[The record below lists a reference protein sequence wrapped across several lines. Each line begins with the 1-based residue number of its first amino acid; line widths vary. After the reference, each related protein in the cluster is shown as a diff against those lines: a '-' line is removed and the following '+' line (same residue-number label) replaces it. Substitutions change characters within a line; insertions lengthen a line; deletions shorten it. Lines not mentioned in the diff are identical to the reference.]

1 MGVPAAVAVVAYLV
15 NGLGPMVSWLEP
27 VQELSPFYQY
37 IAHDPLRNGV
47 SGARRS
53 GGSRD
58 RGRAHESR
66 YGRASCRHR
75 PAPAGPAPRRHTSV
89 EASGAGFWLGFWHGI
104 IIPVTFVISL
114 FNDNVSIYDVH
125 NNGNWYDFGFMLGI
139 AGPFS
144 GIAGGSSVA
153 RR

>member
-1 MGVPAAVAVVAYLV
+1 MTRRKIGGLALGCAAVLL
-15 NGLGPMVSWLEP
+15 LG
-27 VQELSPFYQY
+27 
-37 IAHDPLRNGV
+37 AC
-47 SGARRS
+47 A
-53 GGSRD
+53 
-58 RGRAHESR
+58 
-66 YGRASCRHR
+66 
-75 PAPAGPAPRRHTSV
+75 AGPNPSMD
-89 EASGAGFWLGFWHGI
+89 SNGAGFWLGLWHGI

-144 GIAGGSSVA
+144 GIAGGSSAA